1 MMAVFLVIKSLG
13 GQTPDRGQRECDHPA
28 ITHHVRTTTKRCTPL
43 DMRWKPVINAF
54 AITFSDRWPATG
66 TC

>member
-28 ITHHVRTTTKRCTPL
+28 ITHHVRTTTKRCTTVGYAL
-43 DMRWKPVINAF
+43 EAGHQRV
-54 AITFSDRWPATG
+54 RHHLQ
-66 TC
+66 